1 MVDKEDKE
9 NLGTGGC
16 GDEGRKKQEE
26 SSPSPSSDSPIFLSP
41 SLPNAQ
47 FPNLVSGE
55 ELWLWRNA
63 AISSAIAHNVQTR
76 EVDWLLREIAGL
88 DSLNLRLELY
98 REQPEIKMSLPLA
111 DLDGLWQRRLHERL
125 PVQYIAGVTNW
136 RQFQLQVTPA
146 VLIPRQET
154 ELLIDL
160 ALAATE
166 NNQSLRNGNWADL
179 GTGSGAIAIG
189 LADIFPNA
197 VIHAVDLSMAALEI
211 AQRNAENLS
220 FLERIKF
227 YQGTWWEPLVHFQG
241 KFSGMVSNPPYIPRE
256 TVLTLDPEVA
266 NHEPHL
272 ALDGGVDG
280 LDYIRHLIQVS
291 PEYLQSGGVWLIE
304 MMAGQTVLVREMLE
318 SNGNYCNIEIHA
330 DLAGIERFA
339 ICQRH

>member
-1 MVDKEDKE
+1 MTNSQFI
-9 NLGTGGC
+9 NL
-16 GDEGRKKQEE
+16 
-26 SSPSPSSDSPIFLSP
+26 I
-41 SLPNAQ
+41 
-47 FPNLVSGE
+47 SGE

-63 AISSAIAHNVQTR
+63 AIVGAIAHNIEPR

-88 DSLNLRLELY
+88 DSLVLRLELY
-98 REQPEIKMSLPLA
+98 KEQPEIEMSLSLK
-111 DLDGLWQRRLHERL
+111 DLDVLWQRRLHERL
-125 PVQYIAGVTNW
+125 PVQYIAGVANW

-166 NNQSLRNGNWADL
+166 NNKTNNKSLRNGNWADL
-179 GTGSGAIAIG
+179 GTGSGAISIG
-189 LADIFPNA
+189 LADIFPSA
-197 VIHAVDLSMAALEI
+197 TIHAVDFSIEALEI
-211 AQRNAENLS
+211 AQKNAENLS
-220 FLERIKF
+220 FSSRIKF
-227 YQGTWWEPLVHFQG
+227 DQGSWWEPLASLKG
-241 KFSGMVSNPPYIPRE
+241 KFSGMISNPPYIPSD
-256 TVLTLDPEVA
+256 TVLILDPEVA

-304 MMAGQTVLVREMLE
+304 MMVGQAGIVRELLE
-318 SNGNYCNIEIHA
+318 KNGNYCDIQIHQ

-339 ICQRH
+339 IAFIK